1 MALIRP
7 RGERSYWPLPL
18 TTSGAFPG
26 DKMQDRKPLRRPAHE
41 LSDEDR
47 EKLARLITIY
57 ADAEGDRL
65 YAVARGADTETR
77 DRYGRRVVRAI
88 DDLREFGVPL

>member
-1 MALIRP
+1 
-7 RGERSYWPLPL
+7 
-18 TTSGAFPG
+18 
-26 DKMQDRKPLRRPAHE
+26 MQDRKPLRRPAHE

-65 YAVARGADTETR
+65 HAVARGVDTETR
-77 DRYGRRVVRAI
+77 HAYGRRVVRAI
-88 DDLREFGVPL
+88 DDLRAFGVPL